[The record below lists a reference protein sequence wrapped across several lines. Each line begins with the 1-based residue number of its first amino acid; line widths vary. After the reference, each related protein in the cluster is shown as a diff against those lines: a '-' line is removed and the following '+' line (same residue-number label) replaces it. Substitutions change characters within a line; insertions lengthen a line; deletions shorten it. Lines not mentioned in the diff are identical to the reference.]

1 MDVRDDSRCPFV
13 LDPAGTDIHHEA
25 DLLRERG
32 PATQIALPG
41 GVVVWSINH
50 YSGVKQILKDTR
62 VTKSARLHWTAFIN
76 NEIPNDWELISW
88 IAMDNMATATGANQV
103 RLRKLVGK
111 AFSPRRIDLIRP
123 RIEAIA
129 DELVDRIA
137 AIPVGKVIDLRQEF
151 CYPLPARLMAD
162 MLGMSERSREKT
174 AEVMDMMVNTTVSPE
189 QAQALLAGW
198 KSAIAHLIKTK
209 RENPGEDIMSDLIF
223 ARDGDSSAL
232 SEDELM
238 DTIFAILG
246 AGTES
251 TVNFLGK
258 LIVELLTHRDQI
270 DRVLAGKDSWDDVI
284 EEGLRVESPV
294 AHLPL
299 RYAAEDIDVDGVRIP
314 KGDAILVNYAGVG
327 RDPAVHGATA
337 AEFDIRRA
345 DKTHLS
351 FGLGPHFC
359 PGWAIAR
366 EEVSI
371 GLGKLF
377 SRLPNM
383 ELAVD
388 RQGLQA
394 QPTFI
399 MNGYR
404 AVPVRVTAAG
414 STGQA

>member
-1 MDVRDDSRCPFV
+1 VDVRDDSRCPFA
-13 LDPAGTDIHHEA
+13 LDPAGTAIHHEA

-32 PATQIALPG
+32 PATQIVLPG

-88 IAMDNMATATGANQV
+88 IVMDNMATATGANQV

-129 DELVDRIA
+129 DELVDRIV
-137 AIPVGKVIDLRQEF
+137 AIPVGKVIDLRREF

-189 QAQALLAGW
+189 QAQVLLAGW
-198 KSAIAHLIKTK
+198 KSALADLIKTK

-223 ARDGDSSAL
+223 ARDRDSSAL
-232 SEDELM
+232 SEDELI

-246 AGTES
+246 AGTET

-270 DRVLAGKDSWDDVI
+270 DRVLAGEDSWDDVI

-314 KGDAILVNYAGVG
+314 QGDAILVNYAGVG

-337 AEFDIRRA
+337 AEFDIRRT

-351 FGLGPHFC
+351 FGLGPHTC
-359 PGWAIAR
+359 LGWAIAR

-388 RQGLQA
+388 RQELQA

-404 AVPVRVTAAG
+404 AVPVRVTAAD
-414 STGQA
+414 SAGQA